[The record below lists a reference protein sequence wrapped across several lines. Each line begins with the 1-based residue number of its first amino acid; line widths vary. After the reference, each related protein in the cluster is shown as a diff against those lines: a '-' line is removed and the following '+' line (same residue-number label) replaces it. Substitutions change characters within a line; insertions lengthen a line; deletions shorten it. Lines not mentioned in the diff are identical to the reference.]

1 MELKK
6 NLNEKEM
13 EKIKKIIDESKD
25 YIVIVGDRG
34 MTLFG
39 NMQEL
44 LVAFCQLT
52 NELKNEVPRELLE
65 NAFRRGLLN
74 EEELKKET
82 IKSIEKLKKL
92 IEEM

>member
-6 NLNEKEM
+6 NLNEEEMKE
-13 EKIKKIIDESKD
+13 IKKLIDESKD

-34 MTLFG
+34 MVLFG
-39 NMQEL
+39 NRNEL

-52 NELKNEVPRELLE
+52 NKLKNEVPMELLE
-65 NAFRRGLLN
+65 NAFRKGLLN

>member
-6 NLNEKEM
+6 NLNEEEMKE
-13 EKIKKIIDESKD
+13 IKKLIDESKD

-34 MTLFG
+34 MVLFG
-39 NMQEL
+39 NRNEL

-52 NELKNEVPRELLE
+52 NKLKNEVPRELLE
-65 NAFRRGLLN
+65 NAFRKGLLN

-82 IKSIEKLKKL
+82 IKSIEKLKKIL
-92 IEEM
+92 EEL

>member
-6 NLNEKEM
+6 N
-13 EKIKKIIDESKD
+13 
-25 YIVIVGDRG
+25 
-34 MTLFG
+34 
-39 NMQEL
+39 
-44 LVAFCQLT
+44 
-52 NELKNEVPRELLE
+52 
-65 NAFRRGLLN
+65 LN